1 MSSEDAGSPS
11 DPLYNRFKSTSQTPS
26 LLTLLAWRSV
36 IGNLIEYFEQ
46 LESIQKNQYKEFT
59 KLSKTLE
66 VPFKTPEFTP
76 DGIATIWQAMRDKA
90 TLLANF
96 HNEEANLI
104 KAGPIADLTRLRADL
119 KKHLNDLEKE
129 GVQGSKKV
137 GKRMDKFVL
146 RLSFVWADVV
156 E

>member
-1 MSSEDAGSPS
+1 MS
-11 DPLYNRFKSTSQTPS
+11 NFV
-26 LLTLLAWRSV
+26 AWRSV

-46 LESIQKNQYKEFT
+46 LESIQKTQCKEFT

-66 VPFKTPEFTP
+66 VPFKTPEFAP
-76 DGIATIWQAMRDKA
+76 DGIAMIWQGMRDKA
-90 TLLANF
+90 SQLANF

-104 KAGPIADLTRLRADL
+104 KAGPIADLTRLRGDL
-119 KKHLNDLEKE
+119 KKHLSDIEKE

-137 GKRMDKFVL
+137 GKRMDKFVSL
-146 RLSFVWADVV
+146 PKVVRADVV